1 MKELYLTDTEALVLE
16 QILETVREV
25 YNCLGHSEWSGD
37 GDENRV
43 TDAEADKAIDDMLN
57 QLDHQPSSYD
67 KEEEAS
73 METLCLMGLMDTKE
87 D

>member
-43 TDAEADKAIDDMLN
+43 TDAEADKAVEDILSR
-57 QLDHQPSSYD
+57 LDHQPSSYD
-67 KEEEAS
+67 DDRPLPTMLDPRNPAHVER
-73 METLCLMGLMDTKE
+73 
-87 D
+87 